1 MSFSSTKTIGI
12 HQSGLWHIR
21 KSQDREKS
29 YFTGKKERKKEREL
43 INITMPVPAFLLS
56 DRRRTNGEEV
66 VDLGVCNSSMPA
78 LGFVHTGSFFWE
90 RIYTC

>member
-1 MSFSSTKTIGI
+1 MSFSSTKTRGI

-29 YFTGKKERKKEREL
+29 YFTGKKEREF
-43 INITMPVPAFLLS
+43 INITMPVPSFLLS

-66 VDLGVCNSSMPA
+66 VDIGMK
-78 LGFVHTGSFFWE
+78 
-90 RIYTC
+90 